1 MSKEQYPETIVG
13 SSMRIEGELK
23 SAGNVRID
31 GIVAGK
37 VQTAGDLL
45 VGKEASVDADLVAQ
59 NAVIAGVVKGNISVK
74 NSLTILESGKL
85 IGNVSCTTLGIRE
98 GAYFSGNCRM
108 QESKQVEV
116 SGE

>member
-23 SAGNVRID
+23 SAGNIRID

-37 VQTAGDLL
+37 IQTAGDLL
-45 VGKEASVDADLVAQ
+45 VGKEASVDADLMAQ
-59 NAVIAGVVKGNISVK
+59 NAMIAGIVKGNVSVK
-74 NSLTILESGKL
+74 NSLLILETGKL
-85 IGNVSCTTLGIRE
+85 IGNISCTSLSIRE
-98 GAYFSGNCRM
+98 GAYFAGNCRM